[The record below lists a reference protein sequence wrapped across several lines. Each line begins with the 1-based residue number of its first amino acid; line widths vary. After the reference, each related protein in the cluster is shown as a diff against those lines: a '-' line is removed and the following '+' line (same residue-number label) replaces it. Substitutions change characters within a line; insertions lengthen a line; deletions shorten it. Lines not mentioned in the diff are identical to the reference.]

1 MFCLYSTNDKG
12 KISISIF
19 SEKLFIIVCKKDKIL
34 LFFMIALLK
43 NSELIDLSIINS
55 LSQTSFTYWYM
66 SLLGVIIK
74 CLYGSSNSS

>member
-19 SEKLFIIVCKKDKIL
+19 SEKSFIIVCKKDKIL

-55 LSQTSFTYWYM
+55 LSQTSFTY
-66 SLLGVIIK
+66 
-74 CLYGSSNSS
+74 